1 MSKKKKK
8 SVFKRLLKWSF
19 ISFIV
24 LLGAVII
31 LPYLFK
37 DEIIDFIE
45 NEVGKT
51 LNAKLELGEV
61 NLSFIS
67 TFPNFTLE
75 TTNTHLVGIKQFE
88 GVQLFGSKK
97 LELTLDLNSV
107 LFGDT
112 YEVKKIN
119 VIDPVIN
126 VVVTKEGQANY
137 DIVKS
142 DSNAIEN
149 NEDTAVGAPLKLA
162 LQDYRIENAKI
173 TYVDSSMDFGI
184 VLEEFDH
191 SGHGDFTLDELILR
205 TETTSPKVSLTY
217 DGISYLREVSADIDC
232 ALKMNLTTMKF
243 EFDEN
248 NINLN
253 DFVLGFSGWFEMAED
268 FYDMDIELA
277 SKDTKFKSLL
287 SMVPGIYSPDF
298 GAIETDGT
306 IGFSARIFDK
316 YSEQSL
322 PGFDV
327 NLDVNNAFF
336 KYPGLPGRVSNIDVH
351 TNIQRAPG
359 EDLDN
364 LIINLKKAHAEW
376 ADNFIDAKLQLS
388 QPISDPK
395 FSSVLNSFID
405 FASLQKVIPMEEEES
420 YSGLLQ
426 TDIVVNGLMSD
437 VLKERY
443 TEVNASG
450 NASLSQMIIKT
461 SAVPYSVAVNDA
473 VLLFNPQ
480 NISLDKLAAKLGQSD
495 LTARGTF
502 TNYLSYFFNEEALAG
517 EFAVNSTFMNLDEL
531 MALPVDEQEEDIE
544 VVETEITETAETA
557 GAFALPVNVNF
568 KLNAAIDELK
578 YDGIKIEE
586 VRGNVILANGI
597 ATLEGVGMNLLG
609 GSLIMDG
616 TYDTQNPNQ
625 PKVSFD
631 FDLNEMD
638 INQMAKY
645 INTVDKLMPI
655 ARKCQGI
662 FSSKMSFNS
671 SLDANYMPIYET
683 ILGNGDFATNKM
695 LVEGFE
701 PLNKLAKAVK
711 VQKLAKQTINDVK
724 CYFKIIDGKVLV
736 EPFDIQLGG
745 IATNIEGST
754 SFEQD
759 LDYDILM
766 EIPRKELGSQANTLI
781 DGLMSQAA
789 GNGVNLDL
797 SEVIPVKIKMIGKV
811 TDPKISTDF
820 KDQRKEVAADI
831 KGQVTDKINDELE
844 NIDAEL
850 QAKAE
855 AIMNEAR
862 LRAEQLK
869 AEAKKQG
876 NAIRKEGKSL
886 ASSTRNEGDK
896 QAQNLIKEAKKK
908 GAIAVKLAKPAADK
922 IRKEANQQ
930 ASKIEMEAE
939 NKAVAVEKEANSKAE
954 NLITEAQKKADKIRL
969 EKRAGD

>member
-1 MSKKKKK
+1 MSKEKKK

-19 ISFIV
+19 ISFIL
-24 LLGAVII
+24 LLGAVIV

-45 NEVGKT
+45 NEVEKT

-61 NLSFIS
+61 ELSFLS

-75 TTNTHLVGIKQFE
+75 TSNTHLIGVEQFE
-88 GVQLFGSKK
+88 GVQLFGSKQ
-97 LELTLDLNSV
+97 LEVTLDLNSV

-112 YEVKKIN
+112 YEVKQIHL
-119 VIDPVIN
+119 IEPEIN
-126 VVVTKEGQANY
+126 VVVTKTGNANY
-137 DIVKS
+137 DIVKLDTNAAEGKE
-142 DSNAIEN
+142 DSTE
-149 NEDTAVGAPLKLA
+149 GAPFKLA
-162 LQDYRIENAKI
+162 LQDYQIENANI
-173 TYVDSSMDFGI
+173 SYVDSSMDFGI
-184 VLEEFDH
+184 VLEEFYH
-191 SGHGDFTLDELILR
+191 SGQGDFTLDELILQ
-205 TETTSPKVSLTY
+205 TKTTSSKVSLQY
-217 DGISYLREVSADIDC
+217 DGITYLREVVADIDC
-232 ALKMNLTTMKF
+232 ALKMNLTTMRF

-248 NINLN
+248 NVQLN
-253 DFVLGFSGWFEMAED
+253 DLVLGFSGWFEMAED

-277 SKDTKFKSLL
+277 SKDTKFKQLL

-298 GAIETDGT
+298 GAIKTDGT

-316 YSEQSL
+316 YSEKSI

-336 KYPGLPGRVSNIDVH
+336 KYPELPGRVSNIDVH
-351 TNIQRAPG
+351 TNLQRAPG

-364 LIINLKKAHAEW
+364 LVINMEKAHAEW
-376 ADNFIDAKLQLS
+376 ADNFIDAKLRLS
-388 QPISDPK
+388 QPVSDPK
-395 FSSVLNSFID
+395 FSSAVNSFID
-405 FASLQKVIPMEEEES
+405 FASIQQVIPMEDDES
-420 YSGLLQ
+420 YSGVLETNIL
-426 TDIVVNGLMSD
+426 VSGLMSD
-437 VLKERY
+437 VLEERY

-450 NASLSQMIIKT
+450 KASLSQMIIKT
-461 SAVPYSVAVNDA
+461 MAVPYSVEVNDA

-480 NISLDKLAAKLGQSD
+480 NISLVQLDAKLGQSD

-502 TNYLSYFFNEEALAG
+502 TNYLSYVFNEEALAG

-531 MALPVDEQEEDIE
+531 MALPVDEEDEEVQ
-544 VVETEITETAETA
+544 VVETEITEAAEA
-557 GAFALPVNVNF
+557 APFALPININF
-568 KLNAAIDELK
+568 TLSSNIDELK
-578 YDGIKIEE
+578 YDGITIEE
-586 VRGNVILANGI
+586 VRGNVVLANGI

-609 GSLIMDG
+609 GSLLMDG
-616 TYDTQNPNQ
+616 IYNTQNPNE

-631 FDLNEMD
+631 FDLKEMD
-638 INQMAKY
+638 INQRAQY
-645 INTVDKLMPI
+645 FNTVDKLMPI
-655 ARKCQGI
+655 ASKCQGI

-671 SLDANYMPIYET
+671 ALDRNYMPIYET
-683 ILGNGDFATNKM
+683 IFGDGNFATSTV

-701 PLNKLAKAVK
+701 PLNKLAKAIK
-711 VQKLAKQTINDVK
+711 VQKLAKQTINDVS

-745 IATNIEGST
+745 IATKIEGST

-797 SEVIPVKIKMIGKV
+797 SEVIPVKIKMTGTV
-811 TDPKISTDF
+811 TDPEISTDF
-820 KDQRKEVAADI
+820 KDQGKQVVADI

-844 NIDAEL
+844 NMDAEL
-850 QAKAE
+850 KAKAE
-855 AIMNEAR
+855 ALMSAAR
-862 LRAEQLK
+862 MRAEQIK

-876 NAIRKEGKSL
+876 DAIRNEGKSL
-886 ASSTRNEGDK
+886 ANSTRNEGDK

-908 GAIAVKLAKPAADK
+908 GTIAAKLAKPAAEK

-939 NKAVAVEKEANSKAE
+939 NKAVAVEKEANNKAE
-954 NLITEAQKKADKIRL
+954 KLIAEAQKKADKIRL